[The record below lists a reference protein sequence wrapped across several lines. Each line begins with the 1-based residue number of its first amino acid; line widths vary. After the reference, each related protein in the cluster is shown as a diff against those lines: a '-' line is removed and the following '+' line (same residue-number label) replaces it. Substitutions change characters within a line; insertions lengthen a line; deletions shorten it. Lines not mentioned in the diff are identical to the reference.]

1 VEAVFNTLLEDEEL
15 LRLLF
20 SLLDQDPPLSC
31 KAAGYFGRVVG
42 QLLLRKTNE
51 MMQHLSHNDEILE
64 KLIKHVDTTSIA
76 DIIKRLVGADDH
88 SSMIFSPMHT
98 QWLADTPLVTMLLD
112 RLGPMYTTHVQVCVV
127 GLGTMHLTAI
137 GPWAN
142 AATLLLQ
149 HIVLALCPLFSP
161 ACTTPTM
168 QQAESAACV
177 AFNHWLAHIFQSCSP
192 TAVICAGQCS

>member
-64 KLIKHVDTTSIA
+64 KLINHVDTTSIA

-112 RLGPMYTTHVQVCVV
+112 RLGPLYTNHVQVCVV
-127 GLGTMHLTAI
+127 GFEIMHMPASSSKGKHCYSAGATCPASTMS
-137 GPWAN
+137 
-142 AATLLLQ
+142 
-149 HIVLALCPLFSP
+149 AL
-161 ACTTPTM
+161 
-168 QQAESAACV
+168 
-177 AFNHWLAHIFQSCSP
+177 
-192 TAVICAGQCS
+192 

>member
-1 VEAVFNTLLEDEEL
+1 MFNTLLEDEEL
-15 LRLLF
+15 LQLLF
-20 SLLDQDPPLSC
+20 SLLDQEPPLSC

-98 QWLADTPLVTMLLD
+98 QWLADTPLVGMLLG
-112 RLGPMYTTHVQVCVV
+112 RLGPQYSSHVQVTTGGGQGDCGATCCVPTAAVRQQCV
-127 GLGTMHLTAI
+127 GFMVVQG
-137 GPWAN
+137 
-142 AATLLLQ
+142 
-149 HIVLALCPLFSP
+149 F
-161 ACTTPTM
+161 ACT
-168 QQAESAACV
+168 C
-177 AFNHWLAHIFQSCSP
+177 CSRRVP
-192 TAVICAGQCS
+192 PASMHCTCCICTA

>member
-1 VEAVFNTLLEDEEL
+1 MQTLQIRFQQYFHCLQPFPWRPPCLCSAVVCRAVCICRYPFTACEVFCCEVEAVFNTLLEDEDL

-20 SLLDQDPPLSC
+20 SLLDQEPPLSC

-98 QWLADTPLVTMLLD
+98 QWLAETPLVNMLLD
-112 RLGPMYTTHVQVCVV
+112 RLGPEYTPHVQVGRLYAGST
-127 GLGTMHLTAI
+127 GLA
-137 GPWAN
+137 
-142 AATLLLQ
+142 
-149 HIVLALCPLFSP
+149 CPRSG
-161 ACTTPTM
+161 
-168 QQAESAACV
+168 SAV
-177 AFNHWLAHIFQSCSP
+177 SF
-192 TAVICAGQCS
+192 